1 MALPWKVPL
10 NIGHYASEETNLNSK
25 GSILKVQVEAIEKVH
40 KTQDSRGDIFLRE
53 IEGLDDSL
61 NQYFSDT
68 LVIDDALTRKLVSF
82 QANKV
87 RTYYRWYKYKEAF
100 SADLV
105 EYLFRKYN
113 VIKGKILDPF
123 AGAGT
128 ALFVSSSLGYDSE
141 GIEVLP
147 VGQKIIKANILARAV
162 NKQNI
167 ISELESWLLL
177 KPWNAKGEIKD
188 FEVLRITDGAYSS
201 ETHHKIGRYL
211 NDLEHESPE
220 TKEILLFALL
230 SILESISYTRKD
242 GQYLRWDY
250 RSGRRNGKNTFDKG
264 KILSFDEAIVK
275 KLNEIKNDM
284 NLDDG
289 KNDLFSHLQGDVQTG
304 EIGLLKGSC
313 LDILPKLEN
322 RAYSG
327 IITSPPYC
335 NRYDYTRT
343 YALEHAIL
351 GVNEN
356 ELIGLRQAM
365 LSCTVENKAKE
376 LINLNYEWQTAIN
389 ICENLPLLQKILD
402 YLDHK
407 KEKKELNNN
416 GIARMVRGYFYE
428 MSCVIQECYRI
439 LDKDGMIFMVNDNV
453 RYAGAPISVDT
464 ILSKVAEAIG
474 FQIENILVLPQ
485 GKGNSSQQMG
495 KHGREVLRK
504 CVYIWKKGSINA
516 V

>member
-1 MALPWKVPL
+1 M
-10 NIGHYASEETNLNSK
+10 
-25 GSILKVQVEAIEKVH
+25 QVEATKKVH
-40 KTQDSRGDIFLRE
+40 KTQDSRGDVFLRE
-53 IEGLDDSL
+53 IAELDHSL
-61 NQYFSDT
+61 NQYFSDVF
-68 LVIDDALTRKLVSF
+68 VIDDALTRKVVSF
-82 QANKV
+82 QGNKA

-105 EYLFRKYN
+105 EYILRKYN

-128 ALFVSSSLGYDSE
+128 ALFASSSLGYDSE

-147 VGQKIIKANILARAV
+147 VGQKIIKANILARGV

-167 ISELESWLLL
+167 ISRLEGWLLQ
-177 KPWNAKGEIKD
+177 KPWNVKGEIKD

-201 ETHHKIGRYL
+201 ETQYKIGRYL
-211 NDLEHESPE
+211 NDLEHETLK

-230 SILESISYTRKD
+230 CILESISYTRKD

-250 RSGRRNGKNTFDKG
+250 RSRRRNGKNTFDKG

-284 NLDDG
+284 SFGDD
-289 KNDLFSHLQGDVQTG
+289 KNDLFSYLQQDMQTG

-313 LDILPKLEN
+313 LDVLPKLES

-335 NRYDYTRT
+335 NRYDYTRI

-376 LINLNYEWQTAIN
+376 LIDLNNDWQTAIN
-389 ICENLPLLQKILD
+389 ICDNFPLLQQILD

-407 KEKKELNNN
+407 KDKKELNNN

-439 LDKDGMIFMVNDNV
+439 LDKDGMMFMVNDNV
-453 RYAGAPISVDT
+453 RYAGAAISVDT
-464 ILSKVAEAIG
+464 ILSKVAETIG
-474 FQIENILVLPQ
+474 FQVENILVSPQ
-485 GKGNSSQQMG
+485 KKGNSSQQMG
-495 KHGREVLRK
+495 KHGREPLRK
-504 CVYIWKKGSINA
+504 CVYIWKKGQ
-516 V
+516 